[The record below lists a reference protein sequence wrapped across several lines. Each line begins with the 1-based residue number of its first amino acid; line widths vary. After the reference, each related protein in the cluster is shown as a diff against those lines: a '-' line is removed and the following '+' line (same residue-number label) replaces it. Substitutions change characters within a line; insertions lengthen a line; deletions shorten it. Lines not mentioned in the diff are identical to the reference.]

1 MSTSEQLEIDSV
13 AFSDAGLVISF
24 MRVPT
29 DVRGKG
35 TLAQHHQLRLDA
47 RHPDYRD
54 DMDDLHRKAVKVLK
68 NALEDFEESE
78 PFEPDL
84 DDDDDDDR
92 GMGE

>member
-1 MSTSEQLEIDSV
+1 MAEELEIDSV
-13 AFSDAGLVISF
+13 AFHEGGMVISF

-29 DVRGKG
+29 DVRAGG

-54 DMDDLHRKAVKVLK
+54 DMEDLHRKAVKVLK
-68 NALEDFEESE
+68 NALGDFEGSD
-78 PFEPDL
+78 PFEPDMT
-84 DDDDDDDR
+84 DDDDDR

>member
-1 MSTSEQLEIDSV
+1 MSEEIEVDSV
-13 AFSDAGLVISF
+13 AFHEGAMVIAY

-29 DVRGKG
+29 DVRADGA
-35 TLAQHHQLRLDA
+35 LAQQHQLRLSS

-54 DMDDLHRKAVKVLK
+54 DMEELHRKAVKVLK

-78 PFEPDL
+78 PFEPEQQ
-84 DDDDDDDR
+84 DDDDER